1 MKKKALI
8 TGIGGQ
14 DGSYLA
20 EFLLKKNYTVYGILP
35 RRSSPELQT
44 LRIEKILSKIILSY
58 GDILDK
64 SNIDEIIKKIKPHE
78 VYHLAAQSHVGISFK
93 SPFLTTQIDCIGTL
107 NVLESVKA
115 YSPSSKFYNAATS
128 EMYGNFNKEGKINE
142 NSIME
147 PVSPYGV
154 AKHAA
159 YQFVRIYRKS
169 YNLFATNGI
178 LFNHESPRR
187 GLNFVTAKIVKGA
200 LDIKFNNKKYI
211 ELGNLD
217 AKRDWGYAPEY
228 VEGMWKMLQQKT
240 SDDFVLA
247 TNETHSVG
255 EFVNEACKVA
265 GISTSK
271 IKTDKRFLRPMDV
284 QNLRGDYKKAE
295 KILGWKPKIT
305 FKSLVKIMVEEDINR
320 WEKWLKKEI
329 QPWDAAMSGED
340 SNIISK

>member
-128 EMYGNFNKEGKINE
+128 EIYGNFNKEGKINE

-217 AKRDWGYAPEY
+217 AKRDWGHAKDY
-228 VEGMWKMLQQKT
+228 VKAMWMMLQQKKPQ
-240 SDDFVLA
+240 DFV
-247 TNETHSVG
+247 
-255 EFVNEACKVA
+255 
-265 GISTSK
+265 ISTGKAKSVRDVLRYVFKKLELKNYKNYVK
-271 IKTDKRFLRPMDV
+271 INKRYIRP
-284 QNLRGDYKKAE
+284 NELHHLKGDPRKAI
-295 KILGWKPKIT
+295 KILKWKHEYT
-305 FKSLVKIMVEEDINR
+305 FETMLDEMIVELKNR
-320 WEKWLKKEI
+320 FYPEQKL
-329 QPWDAAMSGED
+329 
-340 SNIISK
+340 